1 MTNNTERVEHW
12 PAIVAVVADAALYLG
27 LPESLSVGPRWLLLA
42 IVLFLLIP
50 IFIAHSRGHKDL
62 VSLLTLIANGVI
74 TASMILSIGFLIQ
87 GLPKHREQPEAL
99 LRSAVGLWLTNIL
112 VFALWYWRVD
122 GGGPHKRAGSKGM
135 LNSAFLF
142 PQMLQRDEDF
152 DDDSGDGNKS
162 SGSWT
167 PQFVDYLFLAFNT
180 STAFSPTDTAVLSRG
195 AKLGMMAQSL
205 ISLAILVLIAARA
218 VNIL

>member
-1 MTNNTERVEHW
+1 MTKKPDNIAHW
-12 PAIVAVVADAALYLG
+12 PAIVAVLADAALYLG

-50 IFIAHSRGHKDL
+50 ITVAHWRGHQKL
-62 VSLLTLIANGVI
+62 VSMLTLIANGLI
-74 TASMILSIGFLIQ
+74 TASMIASIAFLIQ

-99 LRSAVGLWLTNIL
+99 LRSAAGLWLTNIL

-122 GGGPHKRAGSKGM
+122 GGGPHQRARSKGM

-142 PQMLQRDEDF
+142 PQMLQRDADYDE
-152 DDDSGDGNKS
+152 DSG
-162 SGSWT
+162 GSAKTKMWS
-167 PQFVDYLFLAFNT
+167 PQFTDYLFLAFNT